1 MNRCI
6 LVAGLV
12 AGMWLSPMHVL
23 AQSEP
28 SAVQPTPTPE
38 PGLQEAFDNK
48 WHGSI
53 SPYIWAPGIS
63 GTLVFHHPLLTGL
76 GAASINVATGPSNYL
91 SFVNSAGMVAG
102 EVRKN
107 ALDLG
112 ADVIFLNLS
121 NTGSTKVTIS
131 GPGGVVQIPLTSSV
145 GWHMNTTMWELEPG
159 LVVAHG
165 DGGSAIVFSGVRS
178 LSLKTS
184 ANWTFT
190 GPIDLIPLTGSDSES
205 QTITDGLIGIR
216 GKLNLGGRW
225 FVPLYQDFGWG
236 TAGTTTTQFYG
247 GFGYAE
253 HWGNLLLFYRQ
264 LYFDENT
271 GAARVRG
278 LELGGLSLGAT
289 INL

>member
-1 MNRCI
+1 MKRFV
-6 LVAGLV
+6 LLAGLV
-12 AGMWLSPMHVL
+12 AGIWLWPAHGL
-23 AQSEP
+23 AQGQPPAAETTP
-28 SAVQPTPTPE
+28 SPE
-38 PGLQEAFDNK
+38 PGLQTAFDNK

-53 SPYIWAPGIS
+53 TPYVWAPGIS

-91 SFVNSAGMVAG
+91 SFANSAGMVAG

-107 ALDLG
+107 ALDIS
-112 ADVIFLNLS
+112 ADLIFLNMS
-121 NTGSTKVTIS
+121 NTGSTNVTIS
-131 GPGGVVQIPLTSSV
+131 GPGGKVQIPITSSV

-159 LVVAHG
+159 AVIAHG
-165 DGGSAIVFSGVRS
+165 DDGSAIVFSGVRS
-178 LSLKTS
+178 VSLKTS

-205 QTITDGLIGIR
+205 ATITDALVGVR
-216 GKLNLGGRW
+216 GKLNIGGRW

-264 LYFDENT
+264 LYFDQNT
-271 GAARVRG
+271 ATARLRG
-278 LELGGLSLGAT
+278 LELNGLTLGAT